1 MSYFYLFLAVLL
13 EVIAVVLMKE
23 SQGMSVVIF
32 AIGGFVAYGLSF
44 TFAAFAGKKLDVSF
58 VYATWS
64 SLAIIAVF
72 LVGFL
77 FYGDVINLLKI
88 LSAIMITAGVIGFNL
103 AGTKH

>member
-1 MSYFYLFLAVLL
+1 MSYLYLFLAVLL

-23 SQGMSVVIF
+23 SQGMSVVVF
-32 AIGGFVAYGLSF
+32 AIGGFAAYGLSF

-88 LSAIMITAGVIGFNL
+88 LSAVMITAGVIGFNL